1 MRFHVLTLFPDAF
14 QDPLEYSMLARA
26 LERGLVSIDIT
37 DIRDYS
43 HDAHHTADDY
53 QFGGG
58 HGMVLKPEPV
68 FEATDA
74 ALSIYSE
81 AERADIP
88 IILFTPQ
95 GELLTQRLVEELSQ
109 APAVAMICAHYA
121 GIDNRVPEFLATR
134 EISLGDFVLT
144 GGELPAMVLI
154 DAMSRLVPGMIGSP
168 ENVAEDSISSG
179 LLQHPLYTRPAEF
192 QEMAAP
198 DVLLSGHHA
207 NIERW
212 RREQSL
218 QRTLA
223 RLRVSEVS
231 PQARRLAES
240 VQRQIVEGMP
250 RRWRPLQDLGVKRG
264 PFYVL
269 FLSSMPAVLVEDN
282 RARACSTW
290 LTPPLA
296 ASQSTRFPGTARRK
310 RQGHRRVA
318 TWSCCRKAVLETC
331 RSVTSK
337 PAGDYQTGSFHVK
350 KVA

>member
-43 HDAHHTADDY
+43 HDAHHTADDS

-68 FEATDA
+68 FEATEA
-74 ALSIYSE
+74 ALSVYSE

-207 NIERW
+207 NIEKW

-218 QRTLA
+218 QRTL
-223 RLRVSEVS
+223 E
-231 PQARRLAES
+231 RRPDMLLTAE
-240 VQRQIVEGMP
+240 
-250 RRWRPLQDLGVKRG
+250 
-264 PFYVL
+264 
-269 FLSSMPAVLVEDN
+269 LSSDDLKY
-282 RARACSTW
+282 
-290 LTPPLA
+290 LA
-296 ASQSTRFPGTARRK
+296 TLG
-310 RQGHRRVA
+310 
-318 TWSCCRKAVLETC
+318 
-331 RSVTSK
+331 
-337 PAGDYQTGSFHVK
+337 YQQPK
-350 KVA
+350 QPE

>member
-207 NIERW
+207 NIEKW

-218 QRTLA
+218 QRTLERRPNMLLTA
-223 RLRVSEVS
+223 ELS
-231 PQARRLAES
+231 PDDLKYLAT
-240 VQRQIVEGMP
+240 
-250 RRWRPLQDLGVKRG
+250 LG
-264 PFYVL
+264 YQ
-269 FLSSMPAVLVEDN
+269 
-282 RARACSTW
+282 
-290 LTPPLA
+290 PPK
-296 ASQSTRFPGTARRK
+296 QP
-310 RQGHRRVA
+310 
-318 TWSCCRKAVLETC
+318 E
-331 RSVTSK
+331 
-337 PAGDYQTGSFHVK
+337 
-350 KVA
+350 